1 MDPNNNQSRLEP
13 MSSVRMAYLVSQ
25 YPGISH
31 TFILREVLRLRE
43 LGFEIEVASINAPD
57 RPPERLTAAEQAE
70 AARTYYV
77 KRHGA
82 AGALAAKWVDG
93 LLVAPSDAEGLAAA
107 CPIPPVR

>member
-1 MDPNNNQSRLEP
+1 MDKTKNNEAKSDSQPPVRL
-13 MSSVRMAYLVSQ
+13 AYLVSQ
-25 YPGISH
+25 YPAVSH

-70 AARTYYV
+70 AERTYYV

-82 AGALAAKWVDG
+82 AGALAAK
-93 LLVAPSDAEGLAAA
+93 LATLTHNRLASFEA
-107 CPIPPVR
+107 

>member
-1 MDPNNNQSRLEP
+1 
-13 MSSVRMAYLVSQ
+13 MSPVRMAYLVSQ

-57 RPPERLTAAEQAE
+57 RPPERLTTAEQAE

-82 AGALAAKWVDG
+82 AGALAAKW
-93 LLVAPSDAEGLAAA
+93 ATRPHS
-107 CPIPPVR
+107 PPVSFAA